1 MNLDI
6 LKRLK
11 SFLEKENI
19 EEEDFFREI
28 NRYSLQ
34 RISSAIC
41 LDQSREIRTGLQ
53 EVIFAQN
60 KSVTQLQE
68 IITNYIQL
76 GKPFL
81 CTRLGEEKYHS
92 LNLKQIKH
100 FYSPQAKLL
109 IGNKEV
115 VRGLVKKGR
124 VMVVCAGLSDLEV
137 GLEAY
142 YTGVFL
148 DLKPG
153 FVGDVGVAGI
163 HRLEESW
170 EFLKQAKVLIVVA
183 GMEGALPSV
192 LAGLLPQ
199 PIIGVPTSVGYGANF
214 QGIAPLLTML
224 NSCAPGI
231 GVVNIDN
238 GFGAMA
244 LAFKILKTFD
254 NV

>member
-1 MNLDI
+1 MNVDI
-6 LKRLK
+6 LHRLK
-11 SFLEKENI
+11 SFLEKEGI
-19 EEEDFFREI
+19 REEDFFREVS
-28 NRYSLQ
+28 RSSWQ
-34 RISSAIC
+34 RLSSAIC
-41 LDQSREIRTGLQ
+41 LDKSREIRTGLQ
-53 EVIFAQN
+53 EIVFAQN
-60 KSVTQLQE
+60 KSITQLEE
-68 IITNYIQL
+68 IITAYVQL

-81 CTRLGEEKYHS
+81 CTRLKEDKYHK
-92 LNLKQIKH
+92 LNLSTLKH

-109 IGNKEV
+109 IGNKSV
-115 VRGLVKKGR
+115 PQKLSKRGKVI
-124 VMVVCAGLSDLEV
+124 VVCAGASDLEV

-148 DLKPG
+148 GLKPG

-170 EFLKQAKVLIVVA
+170 EYLKQAKVLVVVA

-238 GFGAMA
+238 GFGAMT
-244 LAFKILKTFD
+244 LAFKILKMLK
-254 NV
+254 